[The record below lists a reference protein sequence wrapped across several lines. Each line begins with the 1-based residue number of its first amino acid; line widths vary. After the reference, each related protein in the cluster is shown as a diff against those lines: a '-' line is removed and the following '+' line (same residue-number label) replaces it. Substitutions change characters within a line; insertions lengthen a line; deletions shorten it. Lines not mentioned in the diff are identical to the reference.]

1 MADFTSGGYRMS
13 KVIRI
18 TRDMAK
24 DDAKLEAEFDR
35 HTDLKRVT
43 PELIKFCFKM
53 LANISP
59 NKPKKK
65 ERQITED

>member
-1 MADFTSGGYRMS
+1 MS

-24 DDAKLEAEFDR
+24 NDAKLEAEFDR
-35 HTDLKRVT
+35 LSVLKRVT

-65 ERQITED
+65 ER